1 MYLLQYRHL
10 EEREGR
16 EGGEGGEGGGEKRG
30 TCLKSDK
37 RRRQVVY
44 RLIKVGSSGE
54 TSLGGSLSTGWLK
67 SLVKKSK

>member
-1 MYLLQYRHL
+1 MFLLQYRNL
-10 EEREGR
+10 EEREGGRGGRGRGRRR
-16 EGGEGGEGGGEKRG
+16 EEG

-54 TSLGGSLSTGWLK
+54 KDKFGRQFIHR
-67 SLVKKSK
+67 LVKISGKKE